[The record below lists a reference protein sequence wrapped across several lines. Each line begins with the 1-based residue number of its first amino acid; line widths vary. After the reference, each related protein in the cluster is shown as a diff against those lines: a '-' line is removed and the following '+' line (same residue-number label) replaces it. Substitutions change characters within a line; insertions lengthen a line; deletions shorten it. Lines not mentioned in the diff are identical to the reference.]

1 MTFLNLLAC
10 KILKKSDLVLV
21 ITIVKLVTKFI
32 SSINKS
38 IVGESI
44 RSKIIQSNFIAALCD
59 GSTDFAVNEKESI
72 YVLFMDLDKFQPTL

>member
-10 KILKKSDLVLV
+10 KILKSDLVLV